1 MNQDGSH
8 MIAVIHQDNIWLI
21 NVSNGQAQQITG
33 DGLISRIDWR

>member
-8 MIAVIHQDNIWLI
+8 FIAFIHHDNIWLV
-21 NVSNGQAQQITG
+21 NLSDGQAQQITG